1 MSLDER
7 PSRPRV
13 WHAFLRP
20 VPIGA
25 AVLVAVSLL
34 AALFAEQLSA
44 LSGNDPLT
52 YHPEALGPDTAPV
65 GALGGGSAQHWF
77 GVEPGAP
84 AGTSSRS

>member
-1 MSLDER
+1 M
-7 PSRPRV
+7 

-44 LSGNDPLT
+44 LSGNDFHLS
-52 YHPEALGPDTAPV
+52 PEALGDTAPV
-65 GALGGGSAQHWF
+65 GALGGGAHSTGSAWS
-77 GVEPGAP
+77 PGRVA
-84 AGTSSRS
+84 TSSRS